1 MHVVGVAY
9 VTGTLFFE
17 VNDGLES
24 VWLKGWIMAYQSVG
38 KQKNS
43 HKARRPVGVCALR
56 LRRDPH
62 VLLHADPELDLN
74 LVVVPDVDALHQP
87 GNDHKL
93 IVRRN
98 QRTAVL
104 LHGSLLL
111 YELLSQHGQL
121 GFCARDDLFIVLYA
135 SPGQSEGGLGFLDLL
150 VDDCARNCW
159 SPATARPPVRAGF
172 RP

>member
-1 MHVVGVAY
+1 
-9 VTGTLFFE
+9 
-17 VNDGLES
+17 
-24 VWLKGWIMAYQSVG
+24 MAYQSVG

-98 QRTAVL
+98 QRPAVL
-104 LHGSLLL
+104 FHSPLLL
-111 YELLSQHGQL
+111 SQLLSQHGQL
-121 GFCARDDLFIVLYA
+121 GFRSGDGILIVLNA
-135 SPGQSEGGLGFLDLL
+135 SPGQTEGGLGFLVICWLMVRILREKLL
-150 VDDCARNCW
+150 ESSD
-159 SPATARPPVRAGF
+159 SATTSSHRVSAIKFTYFSIVVLEQ
-172 RP
+172 